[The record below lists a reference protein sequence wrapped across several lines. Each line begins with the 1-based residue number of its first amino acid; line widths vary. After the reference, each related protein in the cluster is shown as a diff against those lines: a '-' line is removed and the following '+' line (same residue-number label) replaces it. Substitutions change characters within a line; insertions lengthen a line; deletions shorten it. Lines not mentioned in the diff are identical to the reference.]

1 MGKVSLGLEFGTKL
15 AKRFFGKGAK
25 TAVET
30 AQTVPVKIQP
40 MTRTL
45 TDPVTG
51 AVTGLERE
59 IALEEGRKGLARLDY
74 LGEGKRK
81 ITIFDQ
87 ENRPFLWETKT
98 VTREE
103 GASVLGGDKITI
115 DKDKLK
121 YWCYSENIHLQKD
134 YSKAGTLEHKEL
146 RFNHDSGNGLNDYS
160 YKASMDK
167 VYAEYPLKSGYQ
179 DMRTRPYNTVG
190 VQHSLTRGNGYTETN
205 YGKFTQKGTNYQN
218 TIDAQKAAEQARI
231 AEAEAAKAAAIKA
244 EQEAAEKLA
253 ASRPKVNTGK
263 LFNKNIEEFKC
274 VEETKADG
282 SIIRR
287 YFDPYASN
295 GKSNPMITTIDR
307 GNYHEEIIYDPRK
320 DIKLTYKQ
328 IGSEQPE
335 IDMRKGWRFRYT
347 SKYHQK
353 VDHYSP
359 YRENRVYYSD
369 GQNYVISSG
378 QGYYDPKCI
387 VTKNPHS
394 PEIQA
399 QSGES
404 EYIDNLR
411 ISHTYEQNM
420 ALSKRYDE
428 IKQEIDNNRVD
439 LMDLFTPYKA

>member
-1 MGKVSLGLEFGTKL
+1 MGKLSLGLEIGTNL
-15 AKRFFGKGAK
+15 AKRFFGKGVK

-30 AQTVPVKIQP
+30 TQTVPAKIRP

-45 TDPVTG
+45 TDPITG
-51 AVTGLERE
+51 TVTGLERE
-59 IALEEGRKGLARLDY
+59 ITLEGGEKGLARLDY

-81 ITIFDQ
+81 ITIFNK
-87 ENRPFLWETKT
+87 ENFPFLWETKT
-98 VTREE
+98 ITREP
-103 GASVLGGDKITI
+103 GGGVFGGNRINI
-115 DKDKLK
+115 DKDKVQH
-121 YWCYSENIHLQKD
+121 WSYSENIHLQKD

-160 YKASMDK
+160 YQASMDR

-179 DMRTRPYNTVG
+179 DMRTRPYDTVG

-218 TIDAQKAAEQARI
+218 TIDAKKAAEQARI

-244 EQEAAEKLA
+244 EQEAAERLA

-263 LFNKNIEEFKC
+263 MFNKNIEEFKC
-274 VEETKADG
+274 VEETRADG
-282 SIIRR
+282 SIVRR

-335 IDMRKGWRFRYT
+335 IEMKKGLRFRYT
-347 SKYHQK
+347 SKYHK
-353 VDHYSP
+353 DGYAH
-359 YRENRVYYSD
+359 RENMVYYND
-369 GQNYVISSG
+369 GQSYVKSSG
-378 QGYYDPKCI
+378 KGYYDTKHM

-394 PEIQA
+394 PERQA
-399 QSGES
+399 QLGEP
-404 EYIDNLR
+404 EYITPNDYLR
-411 ISHTYEQNM
+411 VNSPESWKAINKHN
-420 ALSKRYDE
+420 DE
-428 IKQEIDNNRVD
+428 IKQEIDNNRID
-439 LMDLFTPYKA
+439 LMDLFTPYQA

>member
-15 AKRFFGKGAK
+15 AKRFFGKGTK
-25 TAVET
+25 TAVEA
-30 AQTVPVKIQP
+30 AQTVPAKIQP

-45 TDPVTG
+45 TDPITG

-59 IALEEGRKGLARLDY
+59 ITLEGGEKGLARLDY

-81 ITIFDQ
+81 ITIFDK

-98 VTREE
+98 ITRED
-103 GASVLGGDKITI
+103 GASVFGGNRINI
-115 DKDKLK
+115 DKDKTK
-121 YWCYSENIHLQKD
+121 YWCYGENIHLQKD

-146 RFNHDSGNGLNDYS
+146 RFNHVSGNGLNDYS
-160 YKASMDK
+160 YQASMDR

-179 DMRTRPYNTVG
+179 DMRTRPYDTVG

-218 TIDAQKAAEQARI
+218 TIDAKKAAEQARI

-244 EQEAAEKLA
+244 EQEAAERLA
-253 ASRPKVNTGK
+253 ASRPKVNTSK

-274 VEETKADG
+274 IEETKADG
-282 SIIRR
+282 SIVRR

-335 IDMRKGWRFRYT
+335 IEMKKGLRFRYT
-347 SKYHQK
+347 SEYHK
-353 VDHYSP
+353 GDYA
-359 YRENRVYYSD
+359 YRENMVHYND
-369 GQNYVISSG
+369 GQNYVKSYSENHF
-378 QGYYDPKCI
+378 DVKHI

-394 PEIQA
+394 PELQA
-399 QSGES
+399 QRGES

-411 ISHTYEQNM
+411 TLHTYEQHM
-420 ALSKRYDE
+420 ALRKRYDE

-439 LMDLFTPYKA
+439 LMDLFTPYQA